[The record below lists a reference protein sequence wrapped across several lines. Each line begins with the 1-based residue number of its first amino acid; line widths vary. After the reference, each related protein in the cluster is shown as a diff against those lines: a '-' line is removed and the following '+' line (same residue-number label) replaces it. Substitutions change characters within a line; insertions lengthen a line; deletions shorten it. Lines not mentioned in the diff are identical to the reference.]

1 VPHSC
6 DFSLHLGGWGRES
19 LPGTGG
25 GIGDASQARGQGDGN
40 FGKGNPS
47 PAWGAELGIPP
58 RLGTWDISPAREAGR
73 PMESS
78 NLPEHVFSNLCRAPI
93 QLVICDGRRSL
104 LARRSPSPVCDRL
117 LARQGLLFDDGCRNI
132 ARAST
137 SGTSTSNRG
146 ISSSTQG
153 TWTSTRG
160 PRHRFR
166 KHRPRPRVISTSGPR
181 DLDFD
186 RRDPDLDQISGWGSR
201 RPTVVLW
208 RPCPARALEQG
219 SPPRRGGRSRNH
231 LPGEGVGAGVTSPAR
246 GLEQGSP
253 PR

>member
-1 VPHSC
+1 MPHSC
-6 DFSLHLGGWGRES
+6 DFSFHFGGWGRES

-117 LARQGLLFDDGCRNI
+117 LARQGLLIDDGCRNI

-166 KHRPRPRVISTSGPR
+166 KHRPRPRVPRPRPRGPR
-181 DLDFD
+181 P
-186 RRDPDLDQISGWGSR
+186 RPWG
-201 RPTVVLW
+201 P
-208 RPCPARALEQG
+208 
-219 SPPRRGGRSRNH
+219 RSR
-231 LPGEGVGAGVTSPAR
+231 PWG
-246 GLEQGSP
+246 
-253 PR
+253 PRPRPW